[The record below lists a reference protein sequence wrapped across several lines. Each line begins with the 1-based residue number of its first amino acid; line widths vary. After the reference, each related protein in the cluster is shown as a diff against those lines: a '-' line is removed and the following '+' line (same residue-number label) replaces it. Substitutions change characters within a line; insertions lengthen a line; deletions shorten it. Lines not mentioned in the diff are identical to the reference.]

1 MGWRDFSAQEIID
14 MPVNELAVLVLEDW
28 VHSEQWNLWNLVN
41 SSQGLPR
48 PAREALSEAQAW
60 LLNHGCLVRDPQQ
73 TSNEAAFVTRT
84 GTHCSSMGK
93 SP

>member
-28 VHSEQWNLWNLVN
+28 VHSGQWNLWNFVN